1 MTQKAN
7 YKLGAKSLENLEGVH
22 PELVLIVRD
31 AIKITEQ
38 DFSVF
43 DGLRTEEE
51 QRENIRKGHSWSMV
65 SKHLPQADGFSHA
78 VDLVPYIDGKL
89 KWDWDGCYEVA
100 RAMRTAAKKRDRHL
114 RWGGFWG
121 RLTITTLSPRALVE
135 DYLRRKKAKGQKSRA
150 DGPHFEI
157 MKV

>member
-7 YKLGAKSLENLEGVH
+7 YKLGPKSLENLKGVH
-22 PELVLIVRD
+22 PELVLIVKD

-43 DGLRTEEE
+43 EGVRSKAQAEE
-51 QRENIRKGHSWSMV
+51 NVKKGVSWTKN
-65 SKHLPQADGFSHA
+65 SKHCVQIDNFGHA

-89 KWDWDGCYEVA
+89 KWDWEGCYKVA
-100 RAMRTAAKKRDRHL
+100 RAMRKAAKKRDRHL

-121 RLTITTLSPRALVE
+121 RLTITTLSPRVLME
-135 DYLRRKKAKGQKSRA
+135 DYVRRKTAKGQTPHP

-157 MKV
+157 AKV